1 MFTPLHSLFGADLL
15 HLATSQ
21 HLELAGRPLGISGI
35 LNGSVFGDREAW
47 RWTFLTGMVGSA
59 VVGSLAGL
67 GAGDVGWGVH
77 GYGGADG
84 SVGGSLARR
93 VVAGL
98 LVGFGSKV
106 SVELANVWC
115 LLQLIR
121 ILAPSHSLDQVVQGE
136 LIGNCP
142 S

>member
-35 LNGSVFGDREAW
+35 LNGSVFGDRDGW
-47 RWTFLTGMVGSA
+47 RWTFLMGMIGSA
-59 VVGSLAGL
+59 LIGSLAGL
-67 GAGDVGWGVH
+67 GAGDIGWGVR
-77 GYGGADG
+77 GYGEADG
-84 SVGGSLARR
+84 SVGGSLGRR

-106 SVELANVWC
+106 SSSLATM
-115 LLQLIR
+115 
-121 ILAPSHSLDQVVQGE
+121 A
-136 LIGNCP
+136 
-142 S
+142 

>member
-1 MFTPLHSLFGADLL
+1 M
-15 HLATSQ
+15 
-21 HLELAGRPLGISGI
+21 I
-35 LNGSVFGDREAW
+35 
-47 RWTFLTGMVGSA
+47 GSA

-77 GYGGADG
+77 GYGKADG

-106 SVELANVWC
+106 SVELARASYDFKLNRA
-115 LLQLIR
+115 LF
-121 ILAPSHSLDQVVQGE
+121 PHHSLGQDVQGE
-136 LIGNCP
+136 SNGIC
-142 S
+142 SS